1 MRIKRKYI
9 TSLLLLMIFLMPSV
23 VKLEHHHDHGEPSAN
38 TEPSSC
44 EFHENCVICNFEF
57 SVFLSVDGEVFF
69 EEEDRPSYYL
79 NDYSSVHFQNLSHFN
94 FLLRAPPSFHI

>member
-1 MRIKRKYI
+1 MRIKLKHI
-9 TSLLLLMIFLMPSV
+9 TSLLLLMVFLMPSV
-23 VKLEHHHDHGEPSAN
+23 IKLEHHHEHGKTPSDN
-38 TEPSSC
+38 EHPSY
-44 EFHENCVICNFEF
+44 EFHENCAICNFEF